1 MSTKRNGGIVLVT
14 TLLMMVLVVMMV
26 TVVVYAGSGGLALT
40 GNFYEREAALMA
52 ADSGLQYAMTR
63 LQSNGNWRGNGTDI
77 DTSGVASAGF
87 SVIERDGNVMGFLT
101 TTNGHASQFRIK
113 FNYEDGPGGEDGL
126 DDSPSGRELRSPLVS
141 VNNLLSATARPV
153 KRANKNG
160 IGIDPAPASY
170 SVPRKT
176 ACIIVEGLAG
186 WGLREAT
193 KDNPYQVVEGRGI
206 TRRVV
211 EAYLTLDNSEMAD
224 SVAYSG
230 GSIDAT
236 LPSGGKFA
244 VSTKDDDVVPRLRT
258 LNNVEI
264 NPTGGGSVNYDDGT
278 NGEVSLGTSESNTFT
293 LNNSPAADER
303 VIHNTTS
310 DNFKSLNKLTWDSI
324 AKAGTG
330 DTRMPGGTY
339 VWRVDSSGPYLEY
352 FDVELSGSEALPEAG
367 TGRRIDTNNVT
378 SSGDGVSVDTAGMAL
393 LMSKNVLVEPSE
405 NGATSL
411 AVRTDPEVTATARRP
426 TVAFMPP
433 PGSTKSPI
441 LTASGSVRLEGAV
454 LGSGSVTSENEII
467 FQGPSVLEADPETG
481 VSLYAKGDITVEAI
495 PAPVASLQGAVA
507 DYIEAEL
514 MAGREL
520 PSTSKIQDFL
530 LSDAGQATLNTIT
543 TNLTRGGGIS
553 IGGGNAPD
561 VMPPHNGGGEDGGD
575 HDDGS
580 PPYTRGGGPPMGLPD
595 TARAYGVRV
604 PTTTDIS
611 TSDYMERKE
620 QQLEKILAKFGRIDY
635 ADQSLT
641 GVIYTWKNFNANLG
655 GNGLLHVTGTLVA
668 YGGIPNGTNEATAGS
683 SDGNINITAGGVD
696 LVYDSSYIQDL
707 LNDVGSVK
715 VRRSLWA
722 TY

>member
-1 MSTKRNGGIVLVT
+1 MMSTKRSGGIVLVT

-26 TVVVYAGSGGLALT
+26 TVVVYAGSGGMALT

-63 LQSNGNWRGNGTDI
+63 LQTNGNWRGNGTDI
-77 DTSGVASAGF
+77 DASGIAAAGF
-87 SVIERDGNVMGFLT
+87 SVIERDGNVIGFLT

-113 FNYEDGPGGEDGL
+113 FNYEDGPAGQDGL
-126 DDSPSGRELRSPLVS
+126 DNSQSGRELRSPLVS
-141 VNNLLSATARPV
+141 VNNLLSVTARPV
-153 KRANKNG
+153 RRANKNG
-160 IGIDPAPASY
+160 IGVDPAPATY

-230 GSIDAT
+230 GSIDAN

-264 NPTGGGSVNYDDGT
+264 NPTGGGSVNYDDGS
-278 NGEVSLGTSESNTFT
+278 NGEVSLGTAESNTFT

-303 VIHNTTS
+303 VMHNTTTE
-310 DNFKSLNKLTWDSI
+310 NFKSLNKLTWDSI
-324 AKAGTG
+324 AKAGST
-330 DTRMPGGTY
+330 DTKMPAGTY

-352 FDVELSGSEALPEAG
+352 FDVELAGTEPLPEAG

-378 SSGDGVSVDTAGMAL
+378 SSGDGVAVDTAGMAL

-411 AVRTDPEVTATARRP
+411 AIRTDPEVTATARRP
-426 TVAFMPP
+426 TVAFTPP

-441 LTASGSVRLEGAV
+441 LTAAGSVRLEGAV
-454 LGSGSVTSENEII
+454 LGSGSVTSESEIT

-481 VSLYAKGDITVEAI
+481 VSLYAKGDITVESI

-514 MAGREL
+514 MAGHSL
-520 PSTSKIQDFL
+520 PSTGQIQDFL
-530 LSDAGQATLNTIT
+530 LSDAGQATLSTIT
-543 TNLTRGGGIS
+543 TNLTRGGG
-553 IGGGNAPD
+553 GAPD
-561 VMPPHNGGGEDGGD
+561 VMGPGGD
-575 HDDGS
+575 DRDDDDGDNAGG
-580 PPYTRGGGPPMGLPD
+580 PYTRGGGPPMGLPE
-595 TARAYGVRV
+595 AAKAYGVRAQ
-604 PTTTDIS
+604 TTSSDGLTA
-611 TSDYMERKE
+611 DYMERKE

-707 LNDVGSVK
+707 LNDVGSVR